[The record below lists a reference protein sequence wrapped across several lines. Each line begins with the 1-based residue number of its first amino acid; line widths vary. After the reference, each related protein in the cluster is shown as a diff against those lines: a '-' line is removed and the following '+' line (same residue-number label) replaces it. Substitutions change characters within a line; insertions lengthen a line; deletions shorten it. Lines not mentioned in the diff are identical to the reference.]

1 MNRNLV
7 LTDGAR
13 VDSVPNLEIETGEIV
28 GAGHASATGRF
39 DDEQLFYLQS
49 RGIPDDEARRL
60 VVRGF
65 FAELVQQIGCRR
77 HRGAPPRQDRGGAG
91 GVRLMATFVKACAL
105 SELEEDTPKR
115 VELDGTPVSVV
126 HTEGEVFAINDICS
140 HANVSLSEGEVED
153 CMIECWLHGSS
164 FDLRTGKPSGL
175 PATRPVPV
183 YPVKIEGDDVL
194 VSVTQE
200 S

>member
-1 MNRNLV
+1 
-7 LTDGAR
+7 
-13 VDSVPNLEIETGEIV
+13 
-28 GAGHASATGRF
+28 
-39 DDEQLFYLQS
+39 
-49 RGIPDDEARRL
+49 
-60 VVRGF
+60 
-65 FAELVQQIGCRR
+65 
-77 HRGAPPRQDRGGAG
+77 
-91 GVRLMATFVKACAL
+91 MAFVKACAL

-126 HTEGEVFAINDICS
+126 RT
-140 HANVSLSEGEVED
+140 EGEVED
-153 CMIECWLHGSS
+153 CQIECWLHGSA